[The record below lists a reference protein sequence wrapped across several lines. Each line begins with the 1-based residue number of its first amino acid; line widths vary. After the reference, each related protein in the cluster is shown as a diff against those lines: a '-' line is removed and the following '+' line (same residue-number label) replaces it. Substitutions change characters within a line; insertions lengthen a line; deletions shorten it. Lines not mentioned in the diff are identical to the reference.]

1 MNEFSRLKFTCLVHI
16 VYCENL
22 NKCPPAFFTDPIFE
36 IEVRWT
42 LEVDNIVGS
51 LKKAQISEY
60 KGNDCF
66 LVHSESIVIGKL
78 CNGW

>member
-36 IEVRWT
+36 IEVR
-42 LEVDNIVGS
+42 
-51 LKKAQISEY
+51 
-60 KGNDCF
+60 
-66 LVHSESIVIGKL
+66 
-78 CNGW
+78 

>member
-1 MNEFSRLKFTCLVHI
+1 MWLNFMGLVHI
-16 VYCENL
+16 VYYENC

-36 IEVRWT
+36 IEVHWT

-51 LKKAQISEY
+51 LKKAQSSEN

-66 LVHSESIVIGKL
+66 LVHSESIVFWKL
-78 CNGW
+78 GNGWWGT